1 MPTIEAGDLSQLD
14 ANLESVPNAPGV
26 FLVSVREGSPYLA
39 RTGLLRR
46 RLLRLLRER
55 DKPSRLLNL
64 REAVTRIEYWLAGS
78 RLDSSMRMYD
88 LARRYF
94 PGDYLEYLHL
104 HSPPYLKVL
113 LSNEFPRCQITTHLG
128 RSKSLYYGPFRNRA
142 AAEFFENEFLDLF
155 QMRRCQED
163 LEPAPSHPGC
173 IYGEMG
179 KCLRPCQQ
187 AVSRE
192 EYAGEVDRVVDFL
205 RTDGSSLL
213 DTVIASRDRLSA
225 DMEFEQAARQHKRA
239 EKIAEM
245 IRARD
250 PMARHVDHLHAIAV
264 TPSSCPGATDIAFVN
279 AGYWYGLFQLNFD
292 IGEGKPVPLDR
303 RLREMIEAQAWT
315 PTTSRE
321 RQERL
326 AILAR
331 WFYSGWCDGELFL
344 FDDWARPPFRR
355 VVNAIS
361 RAARGE
367 PHEKIGDARQ

>member
-14 ANLESVPNAPGV
+14 ADIDSVPNQPGV
-26 FLVSVREGSPYLA
+26 FLVFVRDGAPYLA

-64 REAVTRIEYWLAGS
+64 RESVTRVEYWLSGS

-88 LARRYF
+88 LARRHF
-94 PGDYLEYLHL
+94 PADYLEYLHL

-113 LSNEFPRCQITTHLG
+113 LTNEFPRCQVTTHLG
-128 RSKSLYYGPFRNRA
+128 RAKSLYYGPFRNRA
-142 AAEFFENEFLDLF
+142 TAEFFENEFLDLF

-163 LEPAPSHPGC
+163 LQPSSSHPGC

-192 EYAGEVDRVVDFL
+192 EYSGEVDRVVEFL
-205 RTDGSSLL
+205 RTDGASLL
-213 DTVIASRDRLSA
+213 DTIVASRDRLSA

-239 EKIAEM
+239 EKITEM

-250 PMARHVDHLHAIAV
+250 PMARDIEHLHAIAV
-264 TPSSCPGATDIAFVN
+264 TPSTSSNTADVAFVH
-279 AGYWYGLFQLNFD
+279 AGYWYGLFQLNFE
-292 IGEGKPVPLDR
+292 IGEGKPLPLDR
-303 RLREMIEAQAWT
+303 RLREMIEAQPWA
-315 PTTSRE
+315 PTTARE

-331 WFYSGWCDGELFL
+331 WYYSGWCDGELFL
-344 FDDWARPPFRR
+344 FDDWARAPFRK

-367 PHEKIGDARQ
+367 SREKTVDARQ